1 MKYEQISK
9 NWKTFLNEQATPPV
23 APKQPPAAPA
33 QAGQLRTYGDLQN
46 IIAKIN
52 RNKTMKAVAG
62 EAGNVVLDQIAGL
75 IPGASNVKS
84 AFDFFKTVYD
94 AKDDKKTN
102 TWLDKLNVDDQYSA
116 IIDNTIE
123 NAFLKALYQM
133 ISQKPAN
140 EALPANYTVDADLEA
155 FLKRKY
161 ANRTVAGRA

>member
-1 MKYEQISK
+1 MRLILTNIDKQKQIGLFHLS
-9 NWKTFLNEQATPPV
+9 FL
-23 APKQPPAAPA
+23 KQEE
-33 QAGQLRTYGDLQN
+33 D
-46 IIAKIN
+46 
-52 RNKTMKAVAG
+52 
-62 EAGNVVLDQIAGL
+62 
-75 IPGASNVKS
+75 VKS
-84 AFDFFKTVYD
+84 GTL
-94 AKDDKKTN
+94 
-102 TWLDKLNVDDQYSA
+102 LDKLNVDDQYSA